1 MHKYFQK
8 WLYMNVTGKS
18 PDFLLMTLRLL
29 VAEKFIKSYPTTAE
43 MQDIVKS
50 LGLTDALIDAARNS
64 IEEELPGETRELRK
78 ITKHEAWLLAVKSLR
93 DFKLHTT
100 RLAQRPSPP
109 APPAPPLPPSPPSP
123 PRSRPNLLVRFK
135 IPPHLHGKK
144 KHVDGTK
151 AVAPL
156 SRYNTGL
163 VNRSTWRLQDPSP
176 VPLKR
181 LAAAL
186 RPNYTFKVL
195 SGFSF
200 FNWAKSGTALKA
212 LSFLGAGRMQK
223 IANAGPSKS
232 KSLSPSKSSGGS
244 ARANRPPGICDGTL
258 DDLTQW
264 FHNIGDAHRY
274 AVLVSTVRK
283 MDGNVSAPANAVV
296 SAMFCTVN
304 GTRDS
309 VNNVIVDFI
318 CTVQGHGVPLMTF
331 AEDDARERGARYI
344 KLASVI
350 DKVGFY
356 QRKLKYVRSRNECEE
371 PLTQANIE
379 SAARAWTQEVKR
391 LKKELLNMEGEP
403 GNPGKMQRAKTA
415 LRNAKTPD
423 LIQSRKDKLQIL
435 NGQAATLK
443 LRLSRLQKADVWR
456 GVKWTGRGEGK
467 NAIYE
472 PMYNK
477 PVYFASN
484 YYEKK
489 YHLPVF
495 SKCLNPQQAQRPNA
509 KKNKPKPRRGKKLES
524 LLRSSR
530 S

>member
-8 WLYMNVTGKS
+8 WLNMDMEGKK
-18 PDFLLMTLRLL
+18 PERLLLTLRLL
-29 VAEKFIKSYPTTAE
+29 VAEKMIKSYPTPSE
-43 MQDIVKS
+43 MQGIVKNAGATNS
-50 LGLTDALIDAARNS
+50 LIERVRID
-64 IEEELPGETRELRK
+64 IEKEYPETKELRK
-78 ITKHEAWLLAVKSLR
+78 ITREEAWLIAVKTLR

-100 RLAQRPSPP
+100 RHSPRPAPEAPP
-109 APPAPPLPPSPPSP
+109 APPAPPSQPSPPSP

-144 KHVDGTK
+144 KKHVDGTK

-163 VNRSTWRLQDPSP
+163 VKRLQDPSP
-176 VPLKR
+176 VHLER

-186 RPNYTFKVL
+186 RPDYTFKVL

-200 FNWAKSGTALKA
+200 FNWAKSGTALDD

-244 ARANRPPGICDGTL
+244 ARVNRPPGICDGTL
-258 DDLTQW
+258 EDLKQW

-309 VNNVIVDFI
+309 INNVIVDFI

-350 DKVGFY
+350 DQVGFY
-356 QRKLKYVRSRNECEE
+356 QEKLKYVRSRNECEE
-371 PLTQANIE
+371 PLTKANIE

-423 LIQSRKDKLQIL
+423 LIQSRKDKLKIL

-477 PVYFASN
+477 PVYFESN

-509 KKNKPKPRRGKKLES
+509 KKPKPKPRRGKKLES